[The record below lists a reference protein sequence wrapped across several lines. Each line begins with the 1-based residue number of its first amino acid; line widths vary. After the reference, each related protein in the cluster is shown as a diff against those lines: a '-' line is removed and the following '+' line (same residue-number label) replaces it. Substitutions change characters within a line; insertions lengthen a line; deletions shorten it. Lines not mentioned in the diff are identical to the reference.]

1 MDANS
6 TGLRGLLDVV
16 KSNRLMS
23 TGVIGFLLLMAVM
36 AVIDDGISM
45 MPLIL
50 ATCAVGTAAV
60 FFWQAGSYR
69 VDIYE
74 NGLEIFGGVLTRAGV
89 YLYKDIESIDIED
102 TTYRLFGVFPV
113 LKYTTVS
120 IQGKNDLWTQLSS
133 FNFTDLK
140 FMRIKVSGE
149 LGTAVM
155 SLAVIGLY
163 YGAASFLVENVIL
176 RNLTEEE
183 RDEHILSKLLFW
195 STVILLVADVLLVI
209 LPAFGMQLL
218 PVTILDFM

>member
-36 AVIDDGISM
+36 AVIDGGISM

-60 FFWQAGSYR
+60 FLAAGSYR

-140 FMRIKVSGE
+140 VKMQQVKKR
-149 LGTAVM
+149 
-155 SLAVIGLY
+155 LA
-163 YGAASFLVENVIL
+163 
-176 RNLTEEE
+176 
-183 RDEHILSKLLFW
+183 K
-195 STVILLVADVLLVI
+195 
-209 LPAFGMQLL
+209 
-218 PVTILDFM
+218 